1 MESFCLKMKKY
12 KLLQLRSHWHG
23 QKSLAESAYIEVKTA
38 EECVNCTRLE
48 FKDAILL
55 LRLPTPQY
63 KKYLVAS
70 ETVSGASIHSET
82 FEDKRLKIL
91 EDATRRLH
99 EASTALEKAKQA
111 SAAAAATADFYEKK
125 FKESLAEAGFME
137 ADLKE
142 TEDDSEAF
150 WSLLPDIEPNL
161 SRNWVTAAVTA
172 PLGSGSFGDPARSSM
187 TTNAK
192 VLPQGSYQVAE

>member
-1 MESFCLKMKKY
+1 MNKS
-12 KLLQLRSHWHG
+12 KLLQLRSHWRG
-23 QKSLAESAYIEVKTA
+23 QKNLVESAHIEIKTA
-38 EECVNCTRLE
+38 EECVNYTRLE

-70 ETVSGASIHSET
+70 ESAPDASTHSET
-82 FEDKRLKIL
+82 FEDNRFKIL

-99 EASTALEKAKQA
+99 DASAALEKAKRA
-111 SAAAAATADFYEKK
+111 KVSAVATAEFYEKK
-125 FKESLAEAGFME
+125 FKESLAEAGFIE

-142 TEDDSEAF
+142 TEDDSKAF

-161 SRNWVTAAVTA
+161 SWNWVTAAVTA
-172 PLGSGSFGDPARSSM
+172 PMGSSTVGDPTQSSM
-187 TTNAK
+187 ATDANI
-192 VLPQGSYQVAE
+192 LPQGSY